1 MNNPPFFKPLALVC
15 AALVLAGCASP
26 SPRSAA
32 SLPPPDTSAADQ
44 MREHAAQEAQRLL
57 VHQQMLLTEINKT
70 AAAPVIAPVAPV
82 FDPLEGKLI
91 NVAMSRASISQSA
104 TAASAR
110 SVRRPPRLPAPPV
123 ATSTAARLPSGVAPF
138 WYFPLSSPVA
148 SGE

>member
-91 NVAMSRASISQSA
+91 NVAMSRASISQIVLGRCRR
-104 TAASAR
+104 ASPGPHR
-110 SVRRPPRLPAPPV
+110 PERRGVGRRRF
-123 ATSTAARLPSGVAPF
+123 TSD
-138 WYFPLSSPVA
+138 
-148 SGE
+148 